1 MNKAR
6 ILISAVIVLAI
17 LFIGFRCLQMDT
29 YADIVRPLILPLV
42 LLHFIMTSVKRG
54 YFFFFLLL
62 YALGDLLGI
71 TYYIVE
77 VSYEVDGL
85 LYYMANCFYIA
96 SYISLI
102 VYIFRLLDMKQLIK
116 RLSLYIFILFLLDVY
131 CVVLVTNI
139 AFESEILTSLPE
151 YVLEF
156 SYNAVI
162 MALLTVALLNYL
174 SKDSKKA
181 LYLFIGSV
189 LIVFS
194 EVIQVAYFYVAEMY
208 ILNVIYSLFL
218 ALAFLTFIVQFK
230 LKHKSERIFHS
241 IEKVTG

>member
-17 LFIGFRCLQMDT
+17 LFIGFRCLQMDF

-42 LLHFIMTSVKRG
+42 LLHFIMTSEKRG

-71 TYYIVE
+71 TYYVVE
-77 VSYEVDGL
+77 VSYEVDSL

-102 VYIFRLLDMKQLIK
+102 VYIFKLLDIKQLIR
-116 RLSLYIFILFLLDVY
+116 RLSLYVFILLLLDVY
-131 CVVLVTNI
+131 CIVLVTNI
-139 AFESEILTSLPE
+139 AFESENLTSLPE
-151 YVLEF
+151 YILEF

-181 LYLFIGSV
+181 LYLFLGSV

-218 ALAFLTFIVQFK
+218 ALAFLTFILQFK
-230 LKHKSERIFHS
+230 LKHKSERIFHT
-241 IEKVTG
+241 IEKVTS